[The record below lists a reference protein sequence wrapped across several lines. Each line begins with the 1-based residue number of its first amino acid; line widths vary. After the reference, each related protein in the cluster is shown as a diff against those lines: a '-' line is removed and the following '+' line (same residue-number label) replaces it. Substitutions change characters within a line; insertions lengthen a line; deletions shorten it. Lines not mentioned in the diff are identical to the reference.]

1 MTLNDSLKSLISEN
15 QLVSVLI
22 ENLRDYANQARSKLS
37 AGTAVINE
45 LRKKCYLVNQKYS
58 HHEEIDERL
67 QFIKYLA
74 SVSPDY

>member
-1 MTLNDSLKSLISEN
+1 MTLIDSLKSLISEN

-22 ENLRDYANQARSKLS
+22 ENLREYSRQARSKLQ
-37 AGTAVINE
+37 AGTAVNE
-45 LRKKCYLVNQKYS
+45 ARKKCYLVNPKYS